1 MQALSGKGLITP
13 DAFKRC
19 WQVTQT
25 EQQQLNQLLPK
36 QEGCWPLEQATRQ
49 LDKLRGVRR

>member
-19 WQVTQT
+19 WQVTQI

-36 QEGCWPLEQATRQ
+36 HEGCWPLEQATRQ